1 MTAIIQYVLY
11 LAILAALAVPLGAYI
26 KKVMFGEKTFLSKVL
41 DPCENLVYKVMKIDK
56 EQQMNWKTYAVSVLI
71 FSGIGL
77 VFLFLLQILQGVL
90 PGNPQNL
97 PGVKWDLAF
106 NTSASFVTNTNW
118 QAYSGESTLSYLT
131 QAMGLTVQNFVSA
144 ATGIAVLF
152 ALFPHPSDSG
162 SHRRPPAA
170 GK

>member
-118 QAYSGESTLSYLT
+118 QA
-131 QAMGLTVQNFVSA
+131 
-144 ATGIAVLF
+144 
-152 ALFPHPSDSG
+152 
-162 SHRRPPAA
+162 
-170 GK
+170 